1 LKKSSRERLDFLDN
15 HVPIGN
21 EPAVNAGDYLIARPC
36 VRIEK
41 APVGSQPALHNPLQV
56 FREF

>member
-36 VRIEK
+36 AE
-41 APVGSQPALHNPLQV
+41 
-56 FREF
+56 